1 MSARTHIRKP
11 PEKRA
16 AIDIGS
22 NSVKLL
28 IARVR
33 DKNVSP
39 IVEKSTQTRLN
50 KGLREGGDFDTA
62 SVRSTLR
69 VLRGYIELCIQ
80 HQTLPPLLFATSAA
94 RNASLKSLQ
103 NLLQPLWKEFGLSIQ
118 VISPLQEAK
127 WALRGVCV
135 ERDLQDTPVLLTD
148 VGGGSAQFIIGK
160 KGKLIWSRSRPLG
173 AVHLLESFSVS
184 DPPTFTE
191 KSALLAH
198 VRKVISELRS
208 EIEADEA
215 IKKAIPDFSFES
227 LRWIGSGG
235 AATILASMH
244 LGLSR
249 FNSAKLEGCCLS
261 SADIQ
266 KWADRIWSLTLV
278 DRKLLPGLPSGRAD
292 ITLSGAAVYLAV
304 MQVFAFS
311 GLTITT
317 RGGRHGA
324 VLSSTPVDAADKGW
338 LVSEERALN

>member
-1 MSARTHIRKP
+1 MPARAHIRKP
-11 PEKRA
+11 AEKRA

-28 IARVR
+28 IARVKDR
-33 DKNVSP
+33 CVSP

-50 KGLREGGDFDTA
+50 KGLREGGDFNSA
-62 SVRSTLR
+62 SIRSTLR
-69 VLRGYIELCIQ
+69 VLRGYVELCIQ

-127 WALRGVCV
+127 WAFRGVCS

-160 KGKLIWSRSRPLG
+160 KGKLIWSKSRQLG

-184 DPPTFTE
+184 DPPTFKE
-191 KSALLAH
+191 KSELLAH
-198 VRKVISELRS
+198 VRKAVSELRS
-208 EIEADEA
+208 EIEADE
-215 IKKAIPDFSFES
+215 IIRKAIPDFSFES
-227 LRWIGSGG
+227 LRWIGAGG

-266 KWADRIWSLTLV
+266 KWADRIWSLTLS
-278 DRKLLPGLPSGRAD
+278 DRKSLPGLPSGRAD

-311 GLTITT
+311 ELTIST

-324 VLSSTPVDAADKGW
+324 LLSSMPSDSADRIW
-338 LVSEERALN
+338 LASEDKVLN

>member
-1 MSARTHIRKP
+1 MPARSHIHKP
-11 PEKRA
+11 AEKRA

-28 IARVR
+28 IARVK
-33 DKNVSP
+33 DKCVSP

-50 KGLREGGDFDTA
+50 RGLREGGDFNSA

-69 VLRGYIELCIQ
+69 VLRGYVELCIQ

-127 WALRGVCV
+127 WAFRGVCS
-135 ERDLQDTPVLLTD
+135 EHDLQETPVLLTD

-160 KGKLIWSRSRPLG
+160 KGKLIWSKSRQLG

-184 DPPTFTE
+184 DPPTFKE
-191 KSALLAH
+191 KSELLTH
-198 VRKVISELRS
+198 VRKAVSELRS

-215 IKKAIPDFSFES
+215 IRKAIPDFSFES
-227 LRWIGSGG
+227 LRWIGAGG

-266 KWADRIWSLTLV
+266 KWADRIWSLTLS
-278 DRKLLPGLPSGRAD
+278 DRKSLPGLPSGRAD
-292 ITLSGAAVYLAV
+292 ITLSGAAVYLAI

-311 GLTITT
+311 ELTIST

-324 VLSSTPVDAADKGW
+324 LLSSMPSDSADKAW
-338 LVSEERALN
+338 LASEDKVLN